1 MLDRKPKTNEEI
13 EAEWRNYIKMKNSFD
28 MRIDGSE

>member
-13 EAEWRNYIKMKNSFD
+13 EAEWRNYIKMKNSCEKGA
-28 MRIDGSE
+28 DGE